1 MAKMTPELY
10 GYMKDRLRILNR
22 KIDSVKAYIVIN
34 RNKKI
39 SATTKKQQMHYLKRQ
54 KAYEN
59 RLVKM
64 ELKKRHLEAIL
75 KRYAR
80 FFE

>member
-1 MAKMTPELY
+1 MAKITRNRYEMALDY
-10 GYMKDRLRILNR
+10 SRVLNR

-39 SATTKKQQMHYLKRQ
+39 SATTKKAREHYLKRQ

-59 RLVKM
+59 RLVK
-64 ELKKRHLEAIL
+64 LNVKKKQLDTFLLH
-75 KRYAR
+75 YAGY
-80 FFE
+80 FK